1 MCLDQLDHASV
12 HIDRT
17 PVTKLADQGCAGES
31 LDEGDHA
38 VLVGRADDDVH
49 FPVPGF
55 LAILDAG
62 RPLRNVRLAP
72 KAAAV
77 LGGGVALSIAHG
89 LAEMLPESSALVLV
103 PFDVGVDRLVT
114 DGEDV
119 EKSEPATDLFRAE
132 LLTHQRLDKLP
143 LTLAEMSVPTGS
155 RASAIGP
162 LLGFAGAVGPI
173 VPRAVAT
180 KLATDGGAVTA
191 GDASHLSVREAL
203 AAQQAE
209 GVSFSGGDLGV

>member
-1 MCLDQLDHASV
+1 EDFHAGRLLDIFVAVKLGTVIDGDGLELTRMCLDQLNHASV

-17 PVTKLADQGCAGES
+17 PVTKLADQGCAGEA

-49 FPVPGF
+49 LPVPGF
-55 LAILDAG
+55 LTILDAG

-72 KAAAV
+72 KAAAI

-114 DGEDV
+114 DG
-119 EKSEPATDLFRAE
+119 
-132 LLTHQRLDKLP
+132 
-143 LTLAEMSVPTGS
+143 
-155 RASAIGP
+155 
-162 LLGFAGAVGPI
+162 
-173 VPRAVAT
+173 
-180 KLATDGGAVTA
+180 
-191 GDASHLSVREAL
+191 
-203 AAQQAE
+203 
-209 GVSFSGGDLGV
+209 